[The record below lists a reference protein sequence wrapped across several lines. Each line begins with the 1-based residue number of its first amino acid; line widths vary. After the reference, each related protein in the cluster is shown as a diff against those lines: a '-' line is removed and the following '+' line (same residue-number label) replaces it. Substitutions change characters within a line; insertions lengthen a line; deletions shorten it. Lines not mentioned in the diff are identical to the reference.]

1 VASKADEYRRRAR
14 QCLEMA
20 GTFREREA
28 RVSLSYMAEV
38 WLRLADAVGR
48 EATNAATISAA
59 TADSAKGR
67 RQRVGP
73 LGSQRLGA
81 RNENPAQ
88 GMGIRAPTE
97 RGSEIPRGTL
107 GWGVG
112 GTPEGVYEGM
122 PFIGT
127 LQARASR

>member
-1 VASKADEYRRRAR
+1 VALDHRAR
-14 QCLEMA
+14 PATGSASVKMPWASTAPIVLRH
-20 GTFREREA
+20 GIGL
-28 RVSLSYMAEV
+28 LS
-38 WLRLADAVGR
+38 
-48 EATNAATISAA
+48 ATGSWRHPR
-59 TADSAKGR
+59 SR
-67 RQRVGP
+67 RG
-73 LGSQRLGA
+73 
-81 RNENPAQ
+81 NENPAQ